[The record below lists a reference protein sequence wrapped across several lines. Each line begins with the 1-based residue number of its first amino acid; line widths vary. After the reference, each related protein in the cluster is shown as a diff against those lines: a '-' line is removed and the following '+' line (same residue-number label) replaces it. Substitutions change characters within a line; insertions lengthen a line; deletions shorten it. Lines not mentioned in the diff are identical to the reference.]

1 MTIKERIKKWCTIDH
16 IVDLSVDI
24 FLMIWDVITSPVL
37 IVVRV
42 IRHFIGEWF
51 TDKIKAGVRWIAHW
65 FERKRAYRLEHGHGI
80 WRTYW
85 VLILLSPIILIGIL
99 ITVAVT
105 IFSMELSGAI
115 FDELG
120 GGGWW
125 DDIDA

>member
-65 FERKRAYRLEHGHGI
+65 FERKRAYRLEHGYGI

-85 VLILLSPIILIGIL
+85 VLILFSPIILIGIL
-99 ITVAVT
+99 ITLAVT

-125 DDIDA
+125 DNIDA

>member
-1 MTIKERIKKWCTIDH
+1 MHNDDIKKYI
-16 IVDLSVDI
+16 DLSKLYTEVQQDSNKQ
-24 FLMIWDVITSPVL
+24 LD
-37 IVVRV
+37 
-42 IRHFIGEWF
+42 ENWF

-99 ITVAVT
+99 VTVAVT